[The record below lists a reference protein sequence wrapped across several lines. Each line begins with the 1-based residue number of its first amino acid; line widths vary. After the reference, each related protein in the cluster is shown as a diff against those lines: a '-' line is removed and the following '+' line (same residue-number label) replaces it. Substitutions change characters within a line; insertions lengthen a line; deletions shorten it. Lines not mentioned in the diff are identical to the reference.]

1 MVLAKSL
8 LLRQVDNNMAL
19 YVTTS
24 NPLDRTIKIFDQF
37 YATNLVVNSNDYDII
52 LSYFKLY
59 CETTD
64 IAENFTAVFFRIA
77 QEAGINPIELLE
89 IIKTNANDK
98 ISLNKVFCYYL
109 NTFKS
114 KASLYGVAL
123 VPKPIAPVA
132 RNVVL

>member
-1 MVLAKSL
+1 MELAKSL
-8 LLRQVDNNMAL
+8 LLRQVDNNMSL

>member
-1 MVLAKSL
+1 M
-8 LLRQVDNNMAL
+8 LRQVDNNMSL

>member
-1 MVLAKSL
+1 MS
-8 LLRQVDNNMAL
+8 L

-24 NPLDRTIKIFDQF
+24 NPLDRTVKIFDQF

-59 CETTD
+59 CATTS

-123 VPKPIAPVA
+123 VPKPIEPVA

>member
-1 MVLAKSL
+1 M
-8 LLRQVDNNMAL
+8 
-19 YVTTS
+19 
-24 NPLDRTIKIFDQF
+24 DRTVKIFDQF
-37 YATNLVVNSNDYDII
+37 YATDLIVNSNDYDVV
-52 LSYFKLY
+52 LSYFKQN
-59 CETTD
+59 CDTIA

-89 IIKTNANDK
+89 IIKTSAKDK
-98 ISLNKVFCYYL
+98 MSLNKVFCYYL

-123 VPKPIAPVA
+123 VPKPVEPVA

>member
-1 MVLAKSL
+1 MS
-8 LLRQVDNNMAL
+8 L

-123 VPKPIAPVA
+123 VPQPIAPVA